1 MSCKL
6 CLGSKRLR
14 EMAFYIARPSG
25 WGLPQTQLG
34 GEADKATVNDFSC
47 HIQLTSDLFYN
58 IKMYFLKIS
67 TFQKSYFVVSM

>member
-1 MSCKL
+1 MFRFKKITRDGALYSA
-6 CLGSKRLR
+6 SKRV
-14 EMAFYIARPSG
+14 
-25 WGLPQTQLG
+25 GLPQTQLG
-34 GEADKATVNDFSC
+34 GEAHKATVNDFSC